1 VQRWLNGAQ
10 SLFFFISAVHD
21 TWLMLAG
28 FGAVQYRLVRLRHT
42 GTRRLSEEERAGAG
56 ARGSTNS
63 GIRTPTMTLL
73 QPLTEPLYRIVWGDK
88 KRWTRRA
95 E

>member
-28 FGAVQYRLVRLRHT
+28 FGAVQYST
-42 GTRRLSEEERAGAG
+42 G
-56 ARGSTNS
+56 
-63 GIRTPTMTLL
+63 
-73 QPLTEPLYRIVWGDK
+73 W
-88 KRWTRRA
+88 
-95 E
+95 